1 MANKKKIKLDFTPS
15 PYQEKIFDFIL
26 NGKGNA
32 VISAKA
38 GSGKT
43 FSIVNAM
50 KLIPKTKKAIFIA
63 FNKSIAD
70 ELNTKLQSNSN
81 CSACTTHS
89 MGFRMIRRN
98 LGSDIIVDEYKYR
111 TYLKK
116 NFLDITGLNNGEI
129 NIEKNQIDEYAES
142 ILILIDFSRLFLC
155 QNINDIEKIVDRYDI
170 PIVANETEVVER
182 CMEWGKTHTETID
195 YVDMLWLPNSLNLKP
210 LGMTYDWVFLD
221 EAQDSSMAT
230 IALFKK
236 CVKPNTGRWI
246 SVGDEKQCIN
256 LFAGSCEDNFKKL
269 CESENTQVFDLPI
282 SYRCGKKII
291 NLAQSIVEDIL
302 PKEDAIDGEILHD
315 CKLSCLK
322 DGDMVLARSKAPLLK
337 VYTKLIKKGVNCYI
351 KGLDIGSNLNNILD
365 SVKGEELNVNLQKD
379 GVFIRLYDKLF
390 DARNKLVAKRGL
402 DIDDATLSS
411 YIMEQ
416 YDIIK
421 ALEMLAFNCT
431 TKTELKDKIKN
442 IFKEDSKGVCLSTI
456 HKSKGLEADNV
467 YILCHS
473 SMPSKNCHHEWE
485 RIQEKNLVY
494 VAYTR
499 AKKVLGFI
507 SEKEV
512 PPTGSMSEPEDII
525 NELNYIETTVCGLL
539 NKTPLQRNDSIEM
552 AKARLKKMEKV
563 ELPKKKEKKRIK
575 TVSNKKDS
583 NNKLLSDL
591 ENLF

>member
-1 MANKKKIKLDFTPS
+1 MAVRRKLDFTPS
-15 PYQEKIFDFIL
+15 PYQEKIFDFIT
-26 NGKGNA
+26 NGSGNA

-43 FSIVNAM
+43 FTIVNAM

-70 ELNTKLQSNSN
+70 ELNEKLKSNSN
-81 CSACTTHS
+81 CMAYTTHS
-89 MGFRMIRRN
+89 LGFRMIRRN
-98 LGSDIIVDEYKYR
+98 LGNDIIVDEYKYR
-111 TYLKK
+111 TYLKG
-116 NFLDITGLNNGEI
+116 NFLDITGINNGET
-129 NIEKNQIDEYAES
+129 NIEKHQINEYTEN
-142 ILILIDFSRLFLC
+142 ILTLIDFSRLSLC
-155 QNINDIEKIVDRYDI
+155 ETDDDINNVIERYDI
-170 PIVANETEVVER
+170 PIIANEVEVVKR
-182 CMEWGKTHTETID
+182 CLQWGKDNVNSID
-195 YVDMLWLPNSLNLKP
+195 YADMLWLPTALDLKP
-210 LGMTYDWVFLD
+210 LGMVYDWVFLD
-221 EAQDSSMAT
+221 EAQDSSVAA
-230 IALFKK
+230 IALFKR
-236 CVKPNTGRWI
+236 CVKPNVGRWVC
-246 SVGDEKQCIN
+246 VGDEKQCIN
-256 LFAGSCEDNFKKL
+256 LFACSHEDNFKKL
-269 CESENTQVFDLPI
+269 CESENTQVFNLPV

-291 NLAQSIVEDIL
+291 EFSQSIVKDIL
-302 PKEDAIDGEILHD
+302 AKDDAIDGEIRNG

-337 VYTKLIKKGVNCYI
+337 VYAKLIKKGINCYI
-351 KGLDIGSNLNNILD
+351 KGLDIGTNLINLLD
-365 SVKGEELNVNLQKD
+365 SVKFEKLNVTLKED
-379 GVFIRLYDKLF
+379 GVFARLYDKLF
-390 DARNKLVAKRGL
+390 DARDKLVEKRGL

-416 YDIIK
+416 YDTLK
-421 ALEMLAFNCT
+421 ALEVLAFNCT
-431 TKTELKDKIKN
+431 SKAELKERIRK
-442 IFKEDSKGVCLSTI
+442 IFKEESKGVCLSTI

-485 RIQEKNLVY
+485 RIQEKNLMY

-525 NELNYIETTVCGLL
+525 NELNYIETKVCTLIGRVPLL
-539 NKTPLQRNDSIEM
+539 RNDSVEM

-563 ELPKKKEKKRIK
+563 ELPKTKKEKKMK
-575 TVSNKKDS
+575 TVANKKDS

-591 ENLF
+591 EELF